1 MDELLAPVFCD
12 VAHVNWSVHIP
23 KLVDYW
29 CRVLLGHPG
38 YEGRLLEPHQRV
50 HSMEALRPELFYRWY
65 SLFVEEV
72 DRAWQGPVAESAK
85 AHAARMAT
93 ILARRL
99 LNADW
104 KEPIE
109 GPPRGLAPPLLR
121 PARAGAGALRK
132 AGAGGDEHLHDRRR
146 PGAGADLPRGTVRP
160 QRPRRARLGRLQ
172 NDPPREG
179 APPDRRDLGNRLL
192 GGPAPP
198 GGPRREGTAGGR

>member
-1 MDELLAPVFCD
+1 VKVLPELEVEGCLAMRPDLDTRVRIRDLVVSFYREVAMDELLAPVFCD

-50 HSMEALRPELFYRWY
+50 HAVEAFGPELFDRWY
-65 SLFVEEV
+65 SLFVEEI

-99 LNADW
+99 LN
-104 KEPIE
+104 IE
-109 GPPRGLAPPLLR
+109 WESSMPDAGPFAMGCGL
-121 PARAGAGALRK
+121 
-132 AGAGGDEHLHDRRR
+132 
-146 PGAGADLPRGTVRP
+146 
-160 QRPRRARLGRLQ
+160 
-172 NDPPREG
+172 
-179 APPDRRDLGNRLL
+179 
-192 GGPAPP
+192 
-198 GGPRREGTAGGR
+198 